1 MGYRYIINTTAD
13 VDSITNS
20 KAMIKA
26 IELHAIT
33 VDCQLFVTRLL
44 EGSSLIV
51 TEPFL
56 VLKIENTTYKEGDV
70 EYKSTPVLTLYSEEE
85 ELEVRAT
92 PQDLFK
98 DVLAVSLDEETA
110 SSMHTHLQENYRRD
124 IGFQIE
130 KYQEENS
137 VEELDM
143 DSIMESEFEQRL
155 QNHNL

>member
-56 VLKIENTTYKEGDV
+56 VLKIENTTYKEDGV

-85 ELEVRAT
+85 LEVRTT

-110 SSMHTHLQENYRRD
+110 NSIHTHLQENYRRD

-130 KYQEENS
+130 RYQEENL

-155 QNHNL
+155 QDHNL